1 MPLGDWDQRR
11 PAPATKGWGG
21 EGGMGGRQPQKEIS
35 VFNFTPYGV
44 STWGS
49 GAQGDGWGPPPA
61 GPALCKGKELAF
73 NFPLNPCHLQA
84 LEGWQD
90 IWPCRW

>member
-1 MPLGDWDQRR
+1 
-11 PAPATKGWGG
+11 
-21 EGGMGGRQPQKEIS
+21 MGGRQSQKEIP
-35 VFNFTPYGV
+35 VFNFTRYGV

-84 LEGWQD
+84 LEGWKD